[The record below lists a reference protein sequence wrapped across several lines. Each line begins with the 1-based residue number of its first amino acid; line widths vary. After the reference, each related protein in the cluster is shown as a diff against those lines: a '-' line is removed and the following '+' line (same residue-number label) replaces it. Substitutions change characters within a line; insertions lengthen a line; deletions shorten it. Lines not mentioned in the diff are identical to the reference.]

1 MLFPIRIDFQQ
12 YVCCMALAMVLGEAA
27 ASVTPSQLSVVFMT
41 VVPVADTAGW
51 AADVLPIAVA

>member
-1 MLFPIRIDFQQ
+1 
-12 YVCCMALAMVLGEAA
+12 MALAMVLGEAA